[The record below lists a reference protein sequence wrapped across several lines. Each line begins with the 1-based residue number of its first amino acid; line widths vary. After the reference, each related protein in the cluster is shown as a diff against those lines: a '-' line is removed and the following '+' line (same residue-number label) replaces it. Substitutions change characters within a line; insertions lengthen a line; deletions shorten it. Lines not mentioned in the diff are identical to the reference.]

1 LIRESLAH
9 LLREAWGEETEVVG
23 LPDFTDL
30 LSALSEH
37 GPGDVVIMDLKM
49 PGMQGAHSVEIL
61 KARYPALPV
70 VVLSGLFRHADVLA
84 AMNAGAEG
92 FVSKASGGEVLL
104 EAVRLVLAGGTYVTN
119 EALGDD
125 NARIL
130 GVGTDQPRVPDNGM
144 TGRRYPLHRLEAGE
158 KGLVDAK
165 TAARVPEAPPMFL
178 SGGTG
183 AGAVGMLPSGL
194 RRKIDR
200 RQVARILLVDCE
212 LGAVLDRNAL
222 LYGRVVE
229 HRIAH
234 DIAQGLDTRPVG

>member
-1 LIRESLAH
+1 MINPIGAECLIDIGLGDLETVRAMQFFIADDHELIRESLAH

-30 LSALSEH
+30 LSALSDH

-70 VVLSGLFRHADVLA
+70 LVLSGLFRHADVLA

-125 NARIL
+125 NARSDPTGPFAALTRREQDLL
-130 GVGTDQPRVPDNGM
+130 G
-144 TGRRYPLHRLEAGE
+144 L
-158 KGLVDAK
+158 
-165 TAARVPEAPPMFL
+165 
-178 SGGTG
+178 
-183 AGAVGMLPSGL
+183 
-194 RRKIDR
+194 
-200 RQVARILLVDCE
+200 
-212 LGAVLDRNAL
+212 
-222 LYGRVVE
+222 
-229 HRIAH
+229 
-234 DIAQGLDTRPVG
+234 IAQGKTNKEIALDLGIREPTVKVHVKSIFRKLGVFNRTQAARLALDSGMVA

>member
-1 LIRESLAH
+1 MQFFIADDHELIRESLAH

-30 LSALSEH
+30 LSALSDH

-70 VVLSGLFRHADVLA
+70 LVLSGLFRHADVLA

-125 NARIL
+125 NARSDPTGPFAALTRREQDLL
-130 GVGTDQPRVPDNGM
+130 G
-144 TGRRYPLHRLEAGE
+144 L
-158 KGLVDAK
+158 
-165 TAARVPEAPPMFL
+165 
-178 SGGTG
+178 
-183 AGAVGMLPSGL
+183 
-194 RRKIDR
+194 
-200 RQVARILLVDCE
+200 
-212 LGAVLDRNAL
+212 
-222 LYGRVVE
+222 
-229 HRIAH
+229 
-234 DIAQGLDTRPVG
+234 IAQGKTNKEIALDLGIREPTVKVHVKSIFRKLGVFNRTQAARLALDSGMVA